1 MRLGYI
7 LLYVPDVTAAI
18 TWYEAAFGLQRR
30 FISECADYGELDT
43 GGVVIGFVLESL
55 AGSHGFGF
63 QAQRPEGPPPA
74 VELGLLCDD
83 VPAAYARALAAGARP
98 LAPPATKPWG
108 QVVSY
113 VSDLN
118 GFLVEL
124 CTPMG

>member
-1 MRLGYI
+1 MRLGYT

-18 TWYEAAFGLQRR
+18 TWWEGAFGLSRR
-30 FISECADYGELDT
+30 FIHEGGDYGELDT
-43 GGVVIGFVLESL
+43 GGVALGFVAEGL
-55 AGSHGFGF
+55 ASSHGFGF
-63 QAQRPEGPPPA
+63 RAQRPDAPPPA

-83 VPAAYARALAAGARP
+83 VPGAFARAVAAGARP
-98 LAPPATKPWG
+98 LAPPEAKPWG
-108 QVVSY
+108 QVVAY